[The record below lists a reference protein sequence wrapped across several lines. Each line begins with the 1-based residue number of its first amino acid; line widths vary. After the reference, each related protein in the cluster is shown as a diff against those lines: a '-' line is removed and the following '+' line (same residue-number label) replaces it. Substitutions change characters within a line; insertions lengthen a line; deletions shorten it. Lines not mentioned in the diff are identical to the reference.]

1 MQNQGSIRFE
11 AVCKKFGMET
21 IIPSL
26 DLEITGGER
35 LVLLG
40 PSGCGKTT
48 IMRLIAGLEQPVSG
62 NIYMGEKMVNGID
75 ASERNVAMVFQNYAL
90 YPHMTVFENMAF
102 SLKLRK
108 IPKAEMAKRIQDVA
122 DKIGLGSFLKRKPR
136 ELSGGQRQRVAL
148 GRAIVQQSPYF
159 LLDEPLSNLDAQL
172 RTSARNELVELHE
185 TFPATMVYVTH
196 DQVEAMTI
204 GQRIAV
210 LNKGQIQ
217 QIGTPDEIYNR
228 PANRFVATF
237 IGNPQMN
244 IVPVDIDDNGLSL
257 AGQAISLPND
267 MVIGLKKYNRS
278 QALLGVRPEAMTIQ
292 SVSDIRGQVNSP
304 GITIKGEYVR
314 SEYLGATFVHH
325 VSVQQHRLQI
335 TMPHPVSFPPHS
347 NVSIRVPF
355 EHIHL
360 FEQGENER
368 RIQVI
373 RNIPNQG
380 EYVYVANGA
389 QA

>member
-1 MQNQGSIRFE
+1 MVLQNQGNIRFE
-11 AVCKKFGMET
+11 SVCKKFGTET

-26 DLEITGGER
+26 DLEIAGGEG

-62 NIYMGEKMVNGID
+62 NIFMGGHRVNGID

-108 IPKAEMAKRIQDVA
+108 MPKVEMAKRIQDVA
-122 DKIGLGSFLKRKPR
+122 DKIGLGLLLKRKPR

-172 RTSARNELVELHE
+172 RTSARTELVELHE
-185 TFPATMVYVTH
+185 AFPSTMIYVTH

-204 GQRIAV
+204 GQRVAV
-210 LNKGQIQ
+210 LKKGQIQ
-217 QIGTPDEIYNR
+217 QIGSPDEIYNR
-228 PANRFVATF
+228 PANRFVAAF

-244 IVPVDIDDNGLSL
+244 IVPVGIGGNGFSL
-257 AGQAISLPND
+257 AKHAFFYIVG
-267 MVIGLKKYNRS
+267 
-278 QALLGVRPEAMTIQ
+278 
-292 SVSDIRGQVNSP
+292 
-304 GITIKGEYVR
+304 
-314 SEYLGATFVHH
+314 F
-325 VSVQQHRLQI
+325 
-335 TMPHPVSFPPHS
+335 
-347 NVSIRVPF
+347 
-355 EHIHL
+355 
-360 FEQGENER
+360 
-368 RIQVI
+368 
-373 RNIPNQG
+373 
-380 EYVYVANGA
+380 
-389 QA
+389 